1 MSQALTVPTHFANI
15 AELSQGFLDRVEED
29 TLILYGPVPHEEG
42 STIDF
47 AVLLADGSA
56 VLKGTGLVRASVDG
70 GHDRIPETR
79 YDIVLGELGLDGR
92 NEVVF
97 ESLVLAREAVSE
109 RPEASEDGRPEEPHT
124 QEMDDALGAEQG
136 SLDDAFDS
144 LSPATLEALEA
155 EEARAEAELVS
166 SPEMVSEISL
176 ESELAEPE
184 DAPLQALQTE
194 SGELSEGDSDAFES
208 RDQDPSC
215 DDEPAIHDAL
225 GAPEERVE
233 EPAERSVSRS
243 EPGLNVVA
251 ELAQLDDGDPDS
263 IDAHAQ
269 LLPQPSIPPIDA
281 SIPPQKPQIAE
292 PPSEP
297 PPPPSF
303 TLTTPPEGLTR
314 PSRGDVSDSEPP
326 PLQMRELESSSGLF
340 QYEEGLPIP
349 SRPPL
354 PNLDPASRVA
364 AAQAPADPD
373 SEPPIALTSD
383 RPSSD
388 PPFVEEGYEDI
399 RLSELEERF
408 EEGQ

>member
-47 AVLLADGSA
+47 AVLLADGSPA
-56 VLKGTGLVRASVDG
+56 IEGTGLVRASVDG
-70 GHDRIPETR
+70 GTDRIPETR
-79 YDIVLGELGLDGR
+79 YDIVLVDLSLDGR

-109 RPEASEDGRPEEPHT
+109 RPDVSDDSRAEEPDMP
-124 QEMDDALGAEQG
+124 QMEEPFGAEQA
-136 SLDDAFDS
+136 SVEDAFDS
-144 LSPATLEALEA
+144 LSPATLDALEA
-155 EEARAEAELVS
+155 EEAAAGTDRAP

-176 ESELAEPE
+176 EPELAEPQHASLE
-184 DAPLQALQTE
+184 AE
-194 SGELSEGDSDAFES
+194 SDTFG
-208 RDQDPSC
+208 DQDSQSW
-215 DDEPAIHDAL
+215 DDEPAVHGAFGALEEPVEQSLSDSEPAAL
-225 GAPEERVE
+225 G
-233 EPAERSVSRS
+233 
-243 EPGLNVVA
+243 VVA
-251 ELAQLDDGDPDS
+251 ELAQLDDGDQ
-263 IDAHAQ
+263 DAVGVHAQ
-269 LLPQPSIPPIDA
+269 LLPEPSIPPIDA
-281 SIPPQKPQIAE
+281 SIPPRKPQVAQ

-303 TLTTPPEGLTR
+303 ALTTPPEGLTR
-314 PSRGDVSDSEPP
+314 PSRGEASDSEPP
-326 PLQMRELESSSGLF
+326 PMQMQELESSSGLF
-340 QYEEGLPIP
+340 QYEQGLPIP

-354 PNLDPASRVA
+354 PNLNPTQRVTA
-364 AAQAPADPD
+364 AEAPADPD
-373 SEPPIALTSD
+373 SEPPIELVQSD

-408 EEGQ
+408 EEG